1 MGSFPQAR
9 LQLLMG
15 MGAQT
20 LPLRKLFLLSNPNL
34 SLRTKPILFDSPPRA
49 HFCPGPCGSSEK
61 SRPWGRGGGGGLIPL
76 VFVSASPSLSI
87 SIQGGLSPLLRW
99 LSPRQFLYIP
109 TSVVQLKLR
118 ELVFILVKIKSL
130 QSVEK
135 SIGFS
140 GRVAFTFHEGAC
152 VLF

>member
-1 MGSFPQAR
+1 MGRQ
-9 LQLLMG
+9 
-15 MGAQT
+15 
-20 LPLRKLFLLSNPNL
+20 RKA
-34 SLRTKPILFDSPPRA
+34 D
-49 HFCPGPCGSSEK
+49 
-61 SRPWGRGGGGGLIPL
+61 PWVGVGGLVPL

-87 SIQGGLSPLLRW
+87 SIQGGLSPLSRW

-140 GRVAFTFHEGAC
+140 GRVAFMFYEEAC
-152 VLF
+152 VLC